1 MKLKIISIIT
11 IITLFLP
18 DISFSETKEVPF
30 TLADRDRILR
40 LEENIKRLDEKID
53 TKFDALNEKI
63 DAQNK
68 RFDAKFESIQKQI
81 SNINILMYFV
91 LGAIFS
97 LVGFVL
103 WDRRSTLR
111 PVERKNREIENKNSK
126 IIKILEERA
135 KTDEKLR
142 EILKNVAIY

>member
-53 TKFDALNEKI
+53 TKFDA
-63 DAQNK
+63 QN
-68 RFDAKFESIQKQI
+68 AKFESIQKQI

>member
-1 MKLKIISIIT
+1 
-11 IITLFLP
+11 
-18 DISFSETKEVPF
+18 
-30 TLADRDRILR
+30 
-40 LEENIKRLDEKID
+40 
-53 TKFDALNEKI
+53 
-63 DAQNK
+63 
-68 RFDAKFESIQKQI
+68 
-81 SNINILMYFV
+81 
-91 LGAIFS
+91 
-97 LVGFVL
+97 VL